1 MTSSLL
7 QSETKSSNRAV
18 VLLSGGLDSSTT
30 LAIARSLGYE
40 LYALSFD
47 YGQKHRF
54 ELQAARNLAEAFGTI
69 SHVVMS
75 LDLSVFGGS
84 ALTSDLPVPKG
95 RSEQEME
102 QSIPV
107 TYVPARNTVFL
118 SVAMGWAESLG
129 ASDIFLGVNAVDYSG
144 YPDCRAEF
152 IRSFEALANLATKTG
167 VEETAKWKI
176 HAPLIELTKA
186 EIIRKGL
193 ELGVDYA
200 MTHTCYDPDSLGRAC
215 GNCDACLLRLQGF
228 EQAGEKDPAIYQ
240 SSGTI

>member
-1 MTSSLL
+1 MTS
-7 QSETKSSNRAV
+7 ETPHSDPSDKKAV

-30 LAIARSLGYE
+30 LAIARSSGYK

-54 ELQAARNLAEAFGTI
+54 ELQAARDLAEAFEVQ

-84 ALTSDLPVPKG
+84 ALTSDLAVPKG
-95 RSEQEME
+95 RTEEEME
-102 QSIPV
+102 ESIPV

-118 SVAMGWAESLG
+118 SVAMGWAETLG
-129 ASDIFLGVNAVDYSG
+129 AHEIFLGVNAVDYSG
-144 YPDCRAEF
+144 YPDCRIEF
-152 IRSFEALANLATKTG
+152 IRSFESLANLATKTG
-167 VEETAKWKI
+167 VEGTARWKI
-176 HAPLIELTKA
+176 HAPLIELSKA
-186 EIIRKGL
+186 EIIQRGL

-200 MTHTCYDPDSLGRAC
+200 MTHTCYDPDSQGRAC

-228 EQAGEKDPAIYQ
+228 AEAGVEDPALYQ
-240 SSGTI
+240 